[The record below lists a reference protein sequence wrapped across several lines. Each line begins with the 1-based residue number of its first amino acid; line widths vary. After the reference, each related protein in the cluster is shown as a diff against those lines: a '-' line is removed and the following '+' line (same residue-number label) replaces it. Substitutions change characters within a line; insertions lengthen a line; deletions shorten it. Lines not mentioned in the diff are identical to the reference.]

1 MWARMG
7 FGGGR
12 GENTNVVA
20 VFAPEWKAVQ
30 NIRGDEVWSI
40 AVWHI
45 FRRCSLYRGARGSRL
60 AAVSSTSG
68 IAETTNGPWSRIAL
82 IYITL
87 PSRWC
92 LGSYM

>member
-1 MWARMG
+1 MG
-7 FGGGR
+7 FVGGQAEYER
-12 GENTNVVA
+12 RRY
-20 VFAPEWKAVQ
+20 FPAPESKAVQ
-30 NIRGDEVWSI
+30 DIRGDEVWSI

-92 LGSYM
+92 LGSYME

>member
-20 VFAPEWKAVQ
+20 VFAPESKAVQ
-30 NIRGDEVWSI
+30 EIYEKTKFGL
-40 AVWHI
+40 
-45 FRRCSLYRGARGSRL
+45 SLFGISSGGVVFIGVRGSRL

-82 IYITL
+82 IYITI
-87 PSRWC
+87 S
-92 LGSYM
+92 